1 MIFLVLIL
9 LTLLGWLSLVMVG
22 LFAFVGFQDGV
33 FWVVSAATII
43 SAVGVV
49 LAKDIFKAAL
59 CLVAT
64 FLLMAGLFVLLSA
77 EFLAVVQVLVY
88 VGAVSILIVFSVL
101 LTRSVAEKR
110 PSILLQTAVATLSA
124 LLMFL
129 IIIAVSSTDWVV
141 IGPDLGDARLGLIEE
156 VLGNTPQS
164 ISGMLLNKWV
174 VPFEAASVLLL
185 AAILGAL
192 VLIREQQD
200 ES

>member
-33 FWVVSAATII
+33 FWVVSAATIV

-164 ISGMLLNKWV
+164 IAGMLLNKWV

>member
-1 MIFLVLIL
+1 VIFFVLIL
-9 LTLLGWLSLVMVG
+9 LALLGWLSLVMVG
-22 LFAFVGFQDGV
+22 LFAIVGFQDGV
-33 FWVVSAATII
+33 FWVVSTAMI
-43 SAVGVV
+43 SAAVGVV

-101 LTRSVAEKR
+101 LTRSMAEKR
-110 PSILLQTAVATLSA
+110 PSIPLQVVAATLST
-124 LLMFL
+124 LLMLL

-141 IGPDLGDARLGLIEE
+141 IGPDLGDTRLGLIEE
-156 VLGNTPQS
+156 VLGDTPQF

-192 VLIREQQD
+192 VLIREQRD